1 MNANSDEN
9 EKSILDPFYSPTLQ
23 LILKCSNLPT
33 PSYLKLYQN
42 TSFSGSNWMLFC
54 ATDVNDSEPNIIYK
68 NQIKI
73 QYNFPTKQMISIEI
87 WKVSMGTNNLF
98 GSSRFNLV
106 QLLRSPTKFIDLP
119 LQLADGV
126 QVTQPPLLKIGID
139 ESIETKDILS
149 LTFGTKLHKRFLF
162 APRMYYSLWK
172 SIDYGQFTKV
182 LQSPQV
188 TGHNPSWPPIQVK
201 VSNQFKQT
209 GVLRVVVHDRS
220 DKILGHSEFS
230 YVDIIDLNRKS
241 FDLIKFEKRKSN
253 ETEIVDQG
261 VVELV
266 EHRITKGMTFNEF
279 FTAGLEFQYYAIVDF
294 SPFCKN
300 QENKEEED
308 DDIPYAHEYKEAL
321 KLVTN
326 ILTSYLGES
335 DIAAYGVGASK
346 DETRRGFFPF
356 KQEKKV
362 IMATSKALL
371 AAFDES
377 LKAIEEKTK
386 TKLLPAIREV
396 MKKIKT
402 DMVISSKLKY
412 YVCAIF
418 VTDEIADLQE
428 VIDQIVLVSFGLPI
442 SFVFLEIGKKASS
455 QLRVFQNDVDQLKD
469 SHDRII
475 DRVNVNCVCL
485 SEYSNMVK
493 ATTKLLEDI
502 PKHIWAWLSKLQ
514 VDPTNFSL
522 NETHEKYIKLS
533 NLILTDFPG
542 ETDSFSDYADSS
554 PTKSN
559 ASNKSMTVNVFE

>member
-1 MNANSDEN
+1 MNVSSEDS
-9 EKSILDPFYSPTLQ
+9 EKPALDPFFSPTLQ

-42 TSFSGSNWMLFC
+42 TTFSGSNWTLFC
-54 ATDVNDSEPNIIYK
+54 ATDVNDSDTNIIYK

-73 QYNFPTKQMISIEI
+73 QYHFPIKQMVSIEI
-87 WKVSMGTNNLF
+87 WRVSMGTNNLF
-98 GSSRFNLV
+98 GSSKFNLV
-106 QLLRSPTKFIDLP
+106 QLLRSPSKFIDLP

-172 SIDYGQFTKV
+172 SIDFGQFTKV
-182 LQSPQV
+182 LQSPQI
-188 TGHNPSWPPIQVK
+188 TGHNPVWPPIQVK

-209 GVLRVVVHDRS
+209 GVLRVVIHDRS

-230 YVDIIDLNRKS
+230 YVDIVDLNRKS
-241 FDLIKFEKRKSN
+241 FDLIKFEKRKNN

-261 VVELV
+261 VVELI
-266 EHRITKGMTFNEF
+266 EHRITKGMTFSEF

-294 SPFCKN
+294 SQFCK
-300 QENKEEED
+300 QQHQED
-308 DDIPYAHEYKEAL
+308 DDEISYVHEYKEAL

-326 ILTSYLGES
+326 IISSYLGEN
-335 DIAAYGVGASK
+335 DIVAYGVGASK
-346 DETRRGFFPF
+346 DEANREFFPF

-371 AAFDES
+371 AAFDDS
-377 LKAIEEKTK
+377 LKGLQGRIK
-386 TKLLPAIREV
+386 TKLLPAIRET

-402 DMVISSKLKY
+402 DMVISNNLKY

-418 VTDEIADLQE
+418 MTDEIADLQE

-442 SFVFLEIGKKASS
+442 SFVILDISKKASS
-455 QLRVFQNDVDQLKD
+455 QLRVLQTDVEQLKD
-469 SHDRII
+469 SHDRVL
-475 DRVNVNCVCL
+475 DHVNVKCVCL
-485 SEYSNMVK
+485 SEYSNIVK
-493 ATTKLLEDI
+493 ATTSLLEDI
-502 PKHIWAWLSKLQ
+502 PKHIWAWLSKFQ
-514 VDPTNFSL
+514 VEPNNFAL
-522 NETHEKYIKLS
+522 NETHEKYVKLS

-542 ETDSFSDYADSS
+542 DTDSFSDYDSS
-554 PTKSN
+554 PTVKLIL
-559 ASNKSMTVNVFE
+559 